1 MSFKMVVTPRS
12 FLRTAGQHHELL
24 EQAGCE
30 VVPNPFDR
38 PLKTNELKELIA
50 DADGVILGLD
60 ECPAE
65 IIQAAPRLR
74 VISRYGTGIDKVDL
88 EAATKAGVVVTVT
101 PGTNHISVAELTIG
115 LLLALA
121 RRIPQ
126 HNATAKQGS
135 WKRIT
140 GIELAD
146 KNLGIVGLGK
156 ISHEVIKRAYCFGMH
171 LSVHLVHPSYSDEE
185 LSSKYGVRY
194 GELDLLLAESDFLS
208 LHCVLTPQQV
218 GMISEPQ
225 LRAMK
230 PGSYLVNTARGELVD
245 EEALA
250 KALEEG
256 WIAGAASDVMTKEPP
271 DASHP
276 LLRQDN
282 FILSPHA
289 GAATEESALRMGI
302 LSVENALQ
310 VLNGKRPYHVIN
322 PEVYGGK

>member
-1 MSFKMVVTPRS
+1 
-12 FLRTAGQHHELL
+12 
-24 EQAGCE
+24 
-30 VVPNPFDR
+30 VVPNPLDR
-38 PLKTNELKELIA
+38 PLKANELKELIA
-50 DADGVILGLD
+50 DADGAILGLD

-65 IIQAAPRLR
+65 IIQAAPKLR
-74 VISRYGTGIDKVDL
+74 VISRYGIGIDKVDL

-101 PGTNHISVAELTIG
+101 PGANHIAVAELTIG

-126 HNATAKQGS
+126 HNSTAKQGS

-156 ISHEVIKRAYCFGMH
+156 ISREVIKRAYCFGMH
-171 LSVHLVHPSYSDEE
+171 MLVHTSYPDEE
-185 LSSKYGVRY
+185 LCSKYGVRY
-194 GELDLLLAESDFLS
+194 GNLDWLLAESDFLS
-208 LHCVLTPQQV
+208 LHCALTPQQIR
-218 GMISEPQ
+218 MISEPE

-250 KALEEG
+250 KALKEG
-256 WIAGAASDVMTKEPP
+256 WIAGAASDVMIKEPP
-271 DASHP
+271 DPSNP
-276 LLRQDN
+276 LLRLEN

-289 GAATEESALRMGI
+289 GAATKESALRMGI

-310 VLNGKRPYHVIN
+310 VLKGERPYHVVN
-322 PEVYGGK
+322 PEVYGRK

>member
-1 MSFKMVVTPRS
+1 MSFKIVVTPRS

-38 PLKTNELKELIA
+38 SLKANELKELIA
-50 DADGVILGLD
+50 DADGAILGLD

-65 IIQAAPRLR
+65 VIQAAPKLR
-74 VISRYGTGIDKVDL
+74 VISRYGTGTDKVDL

-101 PGTNHISVAELTIG
+101 PGTNHVSVAELTMG

-126 HNATAKQGS
+126 HSATAKQGS

-140 GIELAD
+140 GTELAD
-146 KNLGIVGLGK
+146 KNLGIVGLGQ
-156 ISHEVIKRAYCFGMH
+156 ISREVTKRAYCFGMH
-171 LSVHLVHPSYSDEE
+171 LLVHTSYPDKE
-185 LSSKYGVRY
+185 LSTRYGVRY
-194 GELDLLLAESDFLS
+194 GDLDQLLTESDFLS
-208 LHCVLTPQQV
+208 LHCALTPPRV
-218 GMISEPQ
+218 KMISESE
-225 LRAMK
+225 LRTMK
-230 PGSYLVNTARGELVD
+230 PTSYLVNTARGELVD

-250 KALEEG
+250 MALEEG

-271 DASHP
+271 DPSNP
-276 LLRQDN
+276 LLRLEN
-282 FILSPHA
+282 FILTPHA
-289 GAATEESALRMGI
+289 GAATEESVLRMGI

-310 VLNGKRPYHVIN
+310 VLKGGRPFHVVN
-322 PEVYGGK
+322 PEVYTKK

>member
-1 MSFKMVVTPRS
+1 MSFKMLVTPRS
-12 FLRTAGQHHELL
+12 FLRTVGQHHELL

-38 PLKTNELKELIA
+38 SLTANELKGLIA
-50 DADGVILGLD
+50 DADGAILGLD

-65 IIQAAPRLR
+65 VIQAAPKLR
-74 VISRYGTGIDKVDL
+74 VISRYGTGTDKVDL
-88 EAATKAGVVVTVT
+88 EAATKASVVVTVT
-101 PGTNHISVAELTIG
+101 PDTNHISVAELTMG

-135 WKRIT
+135 WKRFT

-146 KNLGIVGLGK
+146 KNLGIVGLGR
-156 ISHEVIKRAYCFGMH
+156 ISLEVIKRAYCFSMH
-171 LSVHLVHPSYSDEE
+171 LLVHTSYPNEG
-185 LSSKYGVRY
+185 LSTKYGVRY
-194 GELDLLLAESDFLS
+194 GNLDQLLAESDFLS
-208 LHCVLTPQQV
+208 LHCVLTPQRV
-218 GMISEPQ
+218 RMISEPQ

-245 EEALA
+245 EQALA
-250 KALEEG
+250 TALEEG

-271 DASHP
+271 DPSNP
-276 LLRQDN
+276 LLRLEN
-282 FILSPHA
+282 FILTPHA
-289 GAATEESALRMGI
+289 GAATEESVLRMGI

-310 VLNGKRPYHVIN
+310 VLKGERPSHVVN
-322 PEVYGGK
+322 PEVYGRK